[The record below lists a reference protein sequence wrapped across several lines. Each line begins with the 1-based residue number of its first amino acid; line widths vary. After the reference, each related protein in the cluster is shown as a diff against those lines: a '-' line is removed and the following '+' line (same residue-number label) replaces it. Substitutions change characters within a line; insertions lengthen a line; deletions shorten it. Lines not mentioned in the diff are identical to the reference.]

1 MTKLIRVLITDDEEG
16 MRHGIARV
24 LAKFTTAFPDLG
36 VEVAYDLA
44 LCASGE
50 EALAHLASDSLDLLL
65 LDLKLPGIDGLE
77 VLRKAVALAAPPCT
91 VMITAYASLATAVEA
106 TRNGA
111 FDFIAKPFTP
121 DELRAVVRRATRE
134 LILSQRA
141 RQATLEQRRA
151 RFDMMSV
158 LSHELKAPL
167 GAVEGYLL
175 GIKDGTVREPGDLSR
190 VVDRSLVRLQSMRQ
204 MIMDL
209 LDVTRLEAGMKVRDF
224 AAINLRDVAE
234 SVLETFAP
242 QAKALS
248 LTCELQSPPDV
259 RVFAVRAELDIVLN
273 NLVSNAVK
281 YNRPGGRLTVCLS
294 GDDGHVEIRVSDTGI
309 GLAENEAGKLFHEF
323 VRIRNTKTRAIEG
336 SGLGLATVKRIAEL
350 YQGEARVESV
360 PDQGSTFI
368 VTLNAPEK
376 TP

>member
-16 MRHGIARV
+16 MRHGIARA
-24 LAKFTTAFPDLG
+24 LAKFTTSFPDLG
-36 VEVAYDLA
+36 VEVAYDA
-44 LCASGE
+44 AMCETGE
-50 EALAHLASDSLDLLL
+50 EALARLASESPDLLL

-77 VLRKAVALAAPPCT
+77 VLRQAVALPAPPCT

-111 FDFIAKPFTP
+111 FDFISKPFTP
-121 DELRAVVRRATRE
+121 DELRSVARRATRD

-141 RQATLEQRRA
+141 RQAALEQRRA

-175 GIKDGTVREPGDLSR
+175 GIKDGTIREPEDLSR
-190 VVDRSLVRLQSMRQ
+190 VVERSLVRVQGMRQ
-204 MIMDL
+204 MILDL
-209 LDVTRLEAGMKVRDF
+209 LDVTRLEAGMKVREF
-224 AAINLRDVAE
+224 ARINLREVAE
-234 SVLETFAP
+234 AVLETFAP
-242 QAKALS
+242 QSQARS
-248 LTCELQSPPDV
+248 LTCELQSPPEV
-259 RVFAVRAELDIVLN
+259 RVYAVRAELDIVLN

-281 YNRPGGRLTVCLS
+281 YNREGGRLTVCLS
-294 GDDGHVEIRVSDTGI
+294 GDSGRVEIRVSDTGI
-309 GLAENEAGKLFHEF
+309 GLAENETGKLFHEF

-350 YQGEARVESV
+350 YQGEATVESV

>member
-16 MRHGIARV
+16 MRHGIARA
-24 LAKFTTAFPDLG
+24 LAKFTTSFPDLG
-36 VEVAYDLA
+36 VDVAYDIA
-44 LCASGE
+44 MCESGE
-50 EALAHLASDSLDLLL
+50 EALARLESNPSDLLL
-65 LDLKLPGIDGLE
+65 LDLKLPGIDGLS
-77 VLRKAVALAAPPCT
+77 VLRKAAALAEPPCT

-111 FDFIAKPFTP
+111 FDFISKPFTP
-121 DELRAVVRRATRE
+121 DELRAVARRATRD

-141 RQATLEQRRA
+141 RQAALEQRRA

-175 GIKDGTVREPGDLSR
+175 GIKDGTVREPADLSR
-190 VVDRSLVRLQSMRQ
+190 VVDRSLVRVQSMRQ

-224 AAINLRDVAE
+224 TRINLRDVAE
-234 SVLETFAP
+234 AVLETFAP
-242 QAKALS
+242 QAKARS
-248 LTCELQSPPDV
+248 LTCELQSPPEV
-259 RVFAVRAELDIVLN
+259 RVYAVRAELDIVLN

-281 YNRPGGRLTVCLS
+281 YNRKEGRLTVGLS
-294 GDDGHVEIRVSDTGI
+294 VDGDRAEIRVSDTGI
-309 GLAENEAGKLFHEF
+309 GLAENEASKLFHEF

-336 SGLGLATVKRIAEL
+336 SGLGLATVKRIADL

-376 TP
+376 SL